1 MSTRGVKMSEWV
13 LVDADLS
20 YYHSTKFMSGG
31 RLYFL
36 KAGRKNVSIYH
47 LALRKNVSIKMSSIP
62 EFLYTTEK
70 FTHRTHHFPLKTW
83 NNILKI
89 FKEYTQKT
97 KQEKDILDTLKK
109 IKKKIKKKLTSFY
122 KNVL

>member
-1 MSTRGVKMSEWV
+1 MSEWV
-13 LVDADLS
+13 LVDTDLS
-20 YYHSTKFMSGG
+20 YYHSTKFMTGG

-62 EFLYTTEK
+62 EFLYATEK
-70 FTHRTHHFPLKTW
+70 FTNQIHNFPLKTW

-89 FKEYTQKT
+89 LGNTPK
-97 KQEKDILDTLKK
+97 KQN
-109 IKKKIKKKLTSFY
+109 KKKIY
-122 KNVL
+122 